1 MRRTRALIATALTAV
16 LAAGLTACG
25 GESKDSGEIDVW
37 IGFVDHRLD
46 WMKDRAKEFEKEHDG
61 YKVNITGY
69 KDYPTLWDKLTAAA
83 KQGEPPTIAQNFE
96 AATQESRDAVNDDG
110 EPLFAS
116 VEKEIDGRDEIL
128 GEKVVLDDIIDA
140 TRNYYTI
147 DGEFASMPWNTST
160 PVFYANK
167 DFLKKAKIKKTPET
181 WEDLQAACD
190 KIDKMADGP
199 KNCIT
204 WPNQAWFLEQPLAE
218 QGGLL
223 VNKDNGRSG
232 RATEIDL
239 TSDKFLAWAEIWAD
253 MAAKGQ
259 YSYSGK
265 QEDWITPTK
274 NFTGQEVAFMMT
286 SSAEAS
292 VVAKQAA
299 EAEFDFE
306 VARMPVK
313 KDAKYHGNFIGGAT
327 LWMTAGLEKKT
338 SDGALAFMQYV
349 NNPENAADW
358 HKITGYVPVTKGAEK
373 LLDKEGWFDE
383 NPHQRVAIEQ
393 LAATDGSPAATGPIV
408 GNFVAIRKE
417 MQQAMDD
424 IMNKGDDPA
433 ERFAEAQKTCQKLL
447 DEYNELNPE

>member
-1 MRRTRALIATALTAV
+1 MRRTRALIASVLTAV
-16 LAAGLTACG
+16 LAGGLTACA
-25 GESKDSGEIDVW
+25 GEEKDPGEIDVW

-61 YKVNITGY
+61 YRINVTGF

-83 KQGEPPTIAQNFE
+83 EQGEPPTITQNFE
-96 AATQESRDAVNDDG
+96 AATQESRDAVNEDG

-116 VEKEIDGRDEIL
+116 VEKEIDGRDEVL
-128 GEKVVLDDIIDA
+128 GEKVVLDDVVDA
-140 TRNYYTI
+140 ARNYYTL

-167 DFLKKAKIKKTPET
+167 DLMKQAGISEVPAT
-181 WEDLQAACD
+181 WEDIQAACD
-190 KIDKMADGP
+190 KIDKLDNGP
-199 KNCIT
+199 DACIT

-232 RATEIDL
+232 RATKIDL
-239 TSDKFLAWAEIWAD
+239 TSDKFMAWVKVWAELAE
-253 MAAKGQ
+253 KGQ

-292 VVAKQAA
+292 VVAEQAA
-299 EAEFDFE
+299 EADFDME
-306 VARMPVK
+306 VARMPLK
-313 KDAKYHGNFIGGAT
+313 EGADYAGNFIGGAT

-338 SDGALAFMQYV
+338 SDGALAFMQYI

-358 HKITGYVPVTKGAEK
+358 HKITGYVPVTKSAEK
-373 LLDKEGWFDE
+373 LLEKENWFKE
-383 NPHQRVAIEQ
+383 NPHHKVAIEQ

-417 MQQAMDD
+417 MQQAMED
-424 IMNKGDDPA
+424 IMTSGADPVK
-433 ERFAEAQKTCQKLL
+433 RFKKADKTCQGLL
-447 DEYNELNPE
+447 DDYNELYA